1 MSALRRLWRPTR
13 YQLSHIDWFAVVE
26 PRGDGWDCEVFHN
39 AEWLTVQW
47 ARTFDAALEIAERII
62 LQEVAGITREQIIME
77 SANVDCR
84 EVRS

>member
-13 YQLSHIDWFAVVE
+13 YQLAHIDWFAVVE
-26 PRGDGWDCEVFHN
+26 PHGDGWDCEVFHN
-39 AEWLTVQW
+39 SEWLTVQF
-47 ARTFDAALEIAERII
+47 ARTFDAALEIAEKII
-62 LQEVAGITREQIIME
+62 LQEVAGITREQVILE